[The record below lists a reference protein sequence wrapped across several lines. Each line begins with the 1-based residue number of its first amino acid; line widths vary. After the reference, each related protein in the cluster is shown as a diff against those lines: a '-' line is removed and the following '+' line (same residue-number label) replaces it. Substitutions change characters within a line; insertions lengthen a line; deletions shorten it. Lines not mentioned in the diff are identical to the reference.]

1 MLSMTGYGD
10 CRVQNDHWSVQVEIR
25 SVNSRH
31 LKLVSKISEPYVP
44 LEAELER
51 LIREKLRRGTIHVT
65 LRIEPNRP
73 VDSYRLNLS
82 AIQAYREQFINLC
95 SDWNTRPPADWL
107 SLLSLPG
114 VVLDHVSANSSVHED
129 WPELS
134 KIVELAIDRLTESRR
149 REGAAMASELL
160 GYSAAIRAQLQ
171 LVEARYP
178 LTKSEFADRLRDRVQ
193 QLLEKYDVK
202 IEPEQL
208 IREVAIFSERS
219 DIAEEITRLRAHLSQ
234 YDEIIMGSSS
244 EGRKLE
250 FLVQEMGREINT
262 LGSKSLDVAISR
274 SGVEMKSTLE
284 KIRELIQNV
293 E

>member
-1 MLSMTGYGD
+1 MLSMTGYGE
-10 CRVQNDHWSVQVEIR
+10 CRVQNDQWSVQVEIR

-31 LKLVSKISEPYVP
+31 LKLVAKISEPYVP

-73 VDSYRLNLS
+73 VDSYRLNLA
-82 AIQAYREQFINLC
+82 AIQAYREQFMNLC
-95 SDWNTRPPADWL
+95 KDWNTRPPADWL
-107 SLLSLPG
+107 SLLGLPG

-129 WPELS
+129 WPELA
-134 KIVELAIDRLTESRR
+134 KIVESAIDRLTESRR
-149 REGAAMASELL
+149 REGAAMAAELL
-160 GYSAAIRAQLQ
+160 GYSAAIRAELQ

-193 QLLEKYDVK
+193 QLLEKYDIK

-234 YDEIIMGSSS
+234 YDEIIKGSSS

-262 LGSKSLDVAISR
+262 LGSKSLDVTISR

>member
-1 MLSMTGYGD
+1 MLSMTGYGE
-10 CRVQNDHWSVQVEIR
+10 CRVQNDQWSVQVEIR

-31 LKLVSKISEPYVP
+31 LKLVAKISEPYIP

-73 VDSYRLNLS
+73 VDSYRLNLA
-82 AIQAYREQFINLC
+82 AIQAYREQFMNLC
-95 SDWNTRPPADWL
+95 NDWNTRLPADWL
-107 SLLSLPG
+107 SLLGLPG

-129 WPELS
+129 WPELA
-134 KIVELAIDRLTESRR
+134 KIVESAIDRLTESRR
-149 REGAAMASELL
+149 REGAAMAAELL
-160 GYSAAIRAQLQ
+160 GYSAAIRAELQ

-178 LTKSEFADRLRDRVQ
+178 LTKSDFADRLRDRVQ
-193 QLLEKYDVK
+193 QLLEKYDIK

-234 YDEIIMGSSS
+234 YDEIIRGSSS

-262 LGSKSLDVAISR
+262 LGSKSLDVTISR

>member
-1 MLSMTGYGD
+1 MLSMTGYGE
-10 CRVQNDHWSVQVEIR
+10 CRVQNDRWSVQVEIR
-25 SVNSRH
+25 SVNNRH
-31 LKLVSKISEPYVP
+31 LKLVARISEPYVS

-51 LIREKLRRGTIHVT
+51 LVREKLRRGSIHVT

-73 VDSYRLNLS
+73 VDSYRLNLA
-82 AIQAYREQFINLC
+82 AIQAYREQYLTLC
-95 SDWNTRPPADWL
+95 QDWNIYPPSDWL

-114 VVLDHVSANSSVHED
+114 IIQDHVSTGVSVHED

-134 KIVELAIDRLTESRR
+134 KIVEVAIDRLTESRR
-149 REGAAMASELL
+149 REGAAMATELL
-160 GYSAAIRAQLQ
+160 GYSAAIRAELQ

-178 LTKSEFADRLRDRVQ
+178 HTKSEFADRLRDRVG
-193 QLLEKYDVK
+193 QLLEKYDIT

-234 YDEIIMGSSS
+234 YDEIITGKTS

-250 FLVQEMGREINT
+250 FVVQEMGREINT

-284 KIRELIQNV
+284 KIRELVQNV